1 MIEYLEMEKRN
12 NMKKVKTEKYEEY
25 TIEVYEQEPN
35 IEYPLNVEC
44 EDLDPEHLGTHAY
57 KIFDKKNELI
67 YEDKTSM
74 WDTQACLENARADVD
89 VDIKN

>member
-1 MIEYLEMEKRN
+1 MGN
-12 NMKKVKTEKYEEY
+12 NGGNMKKVETEKYEGY

-35 IEYPLNVEC
+35 IEYPLNVEW

-57 KIFDKKNELI
+57 KVFDKKNELI

-89 VDIKN
+89 VDIKEQAGSK